1 MAKLVPDAILDA
13 MLEVI
18 ADGVDRIDICKDTP
32 TDYSTATTSGTH
44 SLGSVSVTAG
54 AGNGD
59 WTLGNGDTS
68 GRKLTLAQQTGVTI
82 GTSGTATH
90 IAGTDGSSVLYFVTT
105 CTSQAVTSGNTATI
119 NSFDIEIS
127 DAS

>member
-18 ADGVDRIDICKDTP
+18 ADSCDKVTICSTQPTTYTEGNATYALADVTVTP
-32 TDYSTATTSGTH
+32 
-44 SLGSVSVTAG
+44 G

-59 WTLGNGDTS
+59 FTLGNGDTN

-82 GTSGTATH
+82 DTSGTAAH
-90 IAGTDGSSVLYFVTT
+90 IALLDTINSALLAVTT
-105 CTSQAVTSGNTATI
+105 CTSQSVTSGNTATI

-127 DAS
+127 DAA